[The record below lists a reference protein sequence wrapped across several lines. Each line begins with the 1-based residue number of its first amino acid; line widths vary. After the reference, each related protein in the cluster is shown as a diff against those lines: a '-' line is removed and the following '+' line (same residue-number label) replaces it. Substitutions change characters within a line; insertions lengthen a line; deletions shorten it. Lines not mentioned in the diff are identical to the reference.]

1 MNKLSSKQWEF
12 LKLAPKEVCKD
23 TQHMEKVFQDI
34 IDNGGEGVI
43 LRDPLAAYRTGRSRS
58 YLKHKV
64 ALIIP
69 PIFSWGINF
78 GS

>member
-1 MNKLSSKQWEF
+1 
-12 LKLAPKEVCKD
+12 
-23 TQHMEKVFQDI
+23 MEKVFQDI

-69 PIFSWGINF
+69 PSFHEALILVLRNLGTLRGRW
-78 GS
+78 